1 MGDFIPIVRTKIILP
16 RRRAELLSRQRLL
29 RLIDELLDNR
39 LVIIAAPAGYGKTS
53 LLVDFA
59 HSTQWP
65 VCWYSLDALDQD
77 LQRFIAHF
85 ISAINQRFPEF
96 GKTSLAAL
104 QSMGQDHLDQDV
116 IVSLLINE
124 VYDHITEHFVLV
136 LDDFHLVEHS
146 PQVVNFVNHFLMD
159 MDENCHVVL
168 ASRML
173 LTLPDLTLMVARAQV
188 GGLSFEELCF
198 QSNEIQHLLR
208 QNYQLDLSDSEA
220 AELARDTE
228 GWVTGLLLSTQLMGK
243 TMTNQLRVAR
253 VSGVGLYEYLAKQVL
268 AQQPEDVQRFLLRT
282 ALMDEFDARLCEEVI
297 GQALGIQANWRE
309 RMDTVLHLNLFVL
322 PVGDDGQY
330 LRYHH
335 LFQEF
340 LRERIQQD
348 SPQEASQIL
357 LRLAQVYTERGDYE
371 RAYAIYQQMGDTG
384 AIVHLVERAGSSMI
398 AQGRLVTLTQWLE
411 TLPVDLLNSYPSLLS
426 LQGAMIIMR
435 GDSSQAVK
443 LLSRAAKEQSQSGD
457 RAGLAYTLNRRSVAY
472 RLLGRYRESL
482 ADSEDT
488 LALLEGDKGSAL
500 FADAISTKGTVLI
513 SLGQLNEAIETLQQS
528 LAAYQAIGDNSAAAR
543 SCLEMGRGY
552 KMLGRFADAEQAYT
566 RALEYNQGAGNLIL
580 RGTLY
585 NNLGVLQHDR
595 GDHVTATS
603 SFEKAIH
610 SARLGGS
617 PRLESYALTSIG
629 DLYLE
634 LDATQETLEAY
645 RQARVIAER
654 IKDGYLMFYLS
665 LVEARLKQTLN
676 DLPHARELLFTA
688 QQMAEERGSDYEK
701 TMVQVEWGRCS
712 LLDGEFEDALRD
724 FNAALQY
731 FVRGGYQNEA
741 LRVRLYVLLV
751 LHHLGRY
758 VEAAAETM
766 ALRPLL
772 SEPEKNKLL
781 ISAGR
786 EIKDQIKGLQENTP
800 EPDIRTFMSLLLGQ
814 IEQYVQGIPG
824 VRRII
829 RRHAAVIPFAPPKM
843 IIRSLG
849 KIQVKVS
856 EHTITSSDW
865 QVQTARD
872 LFFLL
877 LMHPEGL
884 TKEQIG
890 EILWPDSTPAELKL
904 RFKNTIYRLRHA
916 AGKEAILFEG
926 DALYL
931 FNRQMDYEYDVDTFL
946 KELSLAE
953 KAAGQAQEQQHYLN
967 AVKVYKGPFLPD
979 LDFEWAVIERGRL
992 AHLYLDAL
1000 VKIASLYFEAH
1011 DYETALNYCQR
1022 ILKEDSCQEDAHRI
1036 AMRVHAA
1043 MGNRALVIRQYEQC
1057 RQALLTEV
1065 DAPPSYQTQTL
1076 YETLIQ

>member
-1 MGDFIPIVRTKIILP
+1 MGEFIPIVRTKIILP

-85 ISAINQRFPEF
+85 ISAINHRFPGF
-96 GKTSLAAL
+96 GNTSMAAL
-104 QSMGQDHLDQDV
+104 QSMGQDRLDLDV
-116 IVSLLINE
+116 IVSLIINE

-136 LDDFHLVEHS
+136 LDDFHLVEKSS
-146 PQVVNFVNHFLMD
+146 PVVNFVNHFLMD
-159 MDENCHVVL
+159 MDENCHIVL

-198 QSNEIQHLLR
+198 QSDEIQHLLR
-208 QNYQLDLSDSEA
+208 QNYQLDVSDSEA

-268 AQQPEDVQRFLLRT
+268 AQQTEEVQRFLMRT
-282 ALMDEFDARLCEEVI
+282 ALMDEFDIHMCEEVI
-297 GQALGIQANWRE
+297 GQALGVQANWRD
-309 RMDTVLHLNLFVL
+309 RMDAVLRLNLFVL

-340 LRERIQQD
+340 LRDRIQQE
-348 SPQEASQIL
+348 SPQEVSLIL
-357 LRLAQVYTERGDYE
+357 QRLAQVYADRGDWE
-371 RAYAIYQQMGDTG
+371 RAYAIYHQMGDTG
-384 AIVHLVERAGSSMI
+384 AIVQLVERAGSSMI
-398 AQGRLVTLTQWLE
+398 AQGRLVTLSQWLE
-411 TLPVDLLNSYPSLLS
+411 TLPAELLNSYPSLLS

-513 SLGQLNEAIETLQQS
+513 SLGQLNEAIENLQQS

-552 KMLGRFADAEQAYT
+552 KMLGRFSDAEMAYT

-595 GDHVTATS
+595 GDHVSATS

-634 LDATQETLEAY
+634 LDAIQETLEAY

-654 IKDGYLMFYLS
+654 IREGYLMFYLS
-665 LVEARLKQTLN
+665 LVEARLKQSLG
-676 DLPHARELLFTA
+676 DLPHAKEQLEVA
-688 QQMAEERGSDYEK
+688 QQMAEERGSEFE
-701 TMVQVEWGRCS
+701 MNIVRVEWGRCN
-712 LLDGEFEDALRD
+712 LVQGRNEDALND
-724 FNAALQY
+724 FKVALQF
-731 FVRGGYQNEA
+731 FVKEGYQKEA
-741 LRVRLYVLLV
+741 LRARLYVLLG
-751 LHHLGRY
+751 LHYLGGIG
-758 VEAAAETM
+758 EASAETM
-766 ALRPLL
+766 LLRPLL
-772 SEPEKNKLL
+772 SEPEKTKLL
-781 ISAGR
+781 INAGR
-786 EIKDQIKGLQENTP
+786 EIKDALKHLQETSP
-800 EPDIRTFMSLLLGQ
+800 EPDIRSFVSILLAQ
-814 IEQYVQGIPG
+814 IDQYVQGIPG

-843 IIRSLG
+843 IIRALG

-856 EHTITSSDW
+856 DHTITGSDW

-877 LMHPEGL
+877 LMHPEGQ

-890 EILWPDSTPAELKL
+890 ELLWPDSTPAELKL

-926 DALYL
+926 DNLYL
-931 FNRQMDYEYDVDTFL
+931 FNRQMDYEYDVDTFM
-946 KELSLAE
+946 KEISLAE
-953 KAAGQAQEQQHYLN
+953 KAAGQPSEVQHYHN
-967 AVKVYKGPFLPD
+967 ALKVYKGPFLPD
-979 LDFEWAVIERGRL
+979 LDFEWAVVERGRL
-992 AHLYLDAL
+992 AHLYMDVL
-1000 VKIASLYFEAH
+1000 VKIATLYLDAH
-1011 DYETALNYCQR
+1011 DYEASLTYCHR
-1022 ILKEDSCQEDAHRI
+1022 ILNEDSCQEDAHRI

-1043 MGNRALVIRQYEQC
+1043 MGNRALVVRQYEQC
-1057 RQALLTEV
+1057 RHALLTEV
-1065 DAPPSYQTQTL
+1065 DASPSYQTQTL